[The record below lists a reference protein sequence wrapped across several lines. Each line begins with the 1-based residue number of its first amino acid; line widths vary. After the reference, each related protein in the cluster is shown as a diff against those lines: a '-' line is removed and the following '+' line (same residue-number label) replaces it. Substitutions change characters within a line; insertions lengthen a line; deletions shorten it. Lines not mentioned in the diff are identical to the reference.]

1 MRMMMSTVG
10 VGLRQGETTL
20 WQWGQI
26 RAFFGAFSAMDGL
39 SSGLKCRYLL
49 LKIAIEGKVLRGKY
63 LNAEKQG

>member
-1 MRMMMSTVG
+1 
-10 VGLRQGETTL
+10 
-20 WQWGQI
+20 
-26 RAFFGAFSAMDGL
+26 MDGL